1 MSSYLLVDAL
11 NTVSFPTDM
20 KAGKVPVIICNAP
33 HPQSRHARAKQLF
46 IANNRMWVDR
56 CGEPRLPPGH
66 ADDSDFVPSDD
77 DPHDHSLSSMS
88 INSRLVQGKSRRI
101 RQMPRTPTPTPS
113 PDFSF
118 SPDYSDDDTTRSISS
133 KGKGKARAYSRAQS
147 DEEEEEEGSR
157 PSKRSRSTMKLR
169 SRK

>member
-1 MSSYLLVDAL
+1 
-11 NTVSFPTDM
+11 M

-56 CGEPRLPPGH
+56 CGEPRLPPDH

-77 DPHDHSLSSMS
+77 DPHDPSLSSMS
-88 INSRLVQGKSRRI
+88 INSKLVQGKPRRPRRP

-118 SPDYSDDDTTRSISS
+118 SPDYSDDNDTGSISTSS
-133 KGKGKARAYSRAQS
+133 KGKGKARAHSRAQS
-147 DEEEEEEGSR
+147 DEEEEEEESR